1 MLKRFAFILL
11 MPLLILPFLPGQ
23 GSAESWQDE
32 TIYYVMIDR
41 YYNGN
46 TENDNQV
53 NIDDLNTYQGGDLKG
68 VISKLDYIKE
78 MGFTVIALN
87 PVIQNMDGDYTG
99 NSPLDFTAIN
109 ENYGTIDELKELVKE
124 AHHRDMK
131 VIVDFQVNH
140 VGKGHPW
147 LEEKEKENWFHE
159 ERTITETEESDDR
172 ENGWLD
178 GKPDLAQENP
188 AVASYLIDAA
198 KWWAKETDIDGYR
211 LLYME
216 YVPQSFW
223 NKFIDEM
230 KKDYPEFY
238 LLGEADAEASQNLS
252 LDGVLDKGQLGDLRK
267 AFATTD
273 REMDSLFNRWDK
285 LFETLR
291 NPHNTVISMDTEM
304 TERFTKE
311 TERAKQFPGT
321 RWKMA
326 LTYLYTMPGIPM
338 MTYGSEIAL
347 NGGEKPDN
355 HRMMN
360 FRTDEELIEY
370 ITKLSDLRQEYPALA
385 AGDLEL
391 LQTDG
396 AMAVFKRETK
406 DQTMIVAINN
416 SSKTKTIQLDSA
428 LFENNQELRGKLNT
442 DLIREQDGL
451 YGITLDRETAEVY
464 LVEDESGLNIG
475 FLAILILI
483 PISFVVFLI
492 VAKKKGRQTN

>member
-1 MLKRFAFILL
+1 MLKRFTFIFL
-11 MPLLILPFLPGQ
+11 MPLLFFPFLPGH
-23 GSAESWQDE
+23 GSTANWQDE
-32 TIYYVMIDR
+32 TIYHVMVDR
-41 YYNGN
+41 FYNGN
-46 TENDNQV
+46 TDNDRHV
-53 NIDDLNTYQGGDLKG
+53 NIDNLNTYQGGDFKG
-68 VISKLDYIKE
+68 VTSKLDYIKE
-78 MGFTVIALN
+78 MGFTAIALN
-87 PVIQNMDGDYTG
+87 PVVQNMDGDYTG

-109 ENYGTIDELKELVKE
+109 ENYGTIDELKELVRE
-124 AHHRDMK
+124 AHNRDMK
-131 VIVDFQVNH
+131 IILDFQVNH
-140 VGKGHPW
+140 VGQGHPW
-147 LEEKEKENWFHE
+147 LEEDGKEDWFHE
-159 ERTITETEESDDR
+159 ERTITEAGESRDQI
-172 ENGWLD
+172 NGWLD

-188 AVASYLIDAA
+188 VVASYLIDAA
-198 KWWAKETDIDGYR
+198 KWWAEKTDIDGYR

-216 YVPQSFW
+216 YVPESFW
-223 NKFIDEM
+223 ADFINEVKTDHP
-230 KKDYPEFY
+230 DLY
-238 LLGEADAEASQNLS
+238 LLGEADVEAVQNLR
-252 LDGVLDKGQLGDLRK
+252 LDGVLDKEQLGDLQK

-285 LFETLR
+285 LFGMLE

-311 TERAKQFPGT
+311 IERAKQFPGT

-347 NGGEKPDN
+347 NGGDKPDN

-370 ITKLSDLRQEYPALA
+370 ITKLSVLRQEYPALA

-442 DLIREQDGL
+442 DLVREQDGV
-451 YGITLDRETAEVY
+451 YGITLERETAEVY
-464 LVEDESGLNIG
+464 LVEEESGLNIG

>member
-11 MPLLILPFLPGQ
+11 VPLLIFPFLPGK

-41 YYNGN
+41 FYNGN

-53 NIDDLNTYQGGDLKG
+53 NIDDLNKYQGGDLKG

-78 MGFTVIALN
+78 MGFTAIAFN

-99 NSPLDFTAIN
+99 NSPLDFMAMN

-124 AHHRDMK
+124 AHHHDMK
-131 VIVDFQVNH
+131 VILDFQVNH
-140 VGKGHPW
+140 LGKGHPW
-147 LEEKEKENWFHE
+147 LEEKGKENWFHE
-159 ERTITETEESDDR
+159 ERTITETRESNNQ
-172 ENGWLD
+172 ENGWVD

-188 AVASYLIDAA
+188 EVASYLIDAA

-211 LLYME
+211 LLYMK
-216 YVPQSFW
+216 YVPKSFW
-223 NKFIDEM
+223 NEFIAEM
-230 KKDYPEFY
+230 KKVYPEFY
-238 LLGEADAEASQNLS
+238 LLGELDAEAIQSLP
-252 LDGVLDKGQLGDLRK
+252 LDGVLDKGQLENLRK

-273 REMDSLFNRWDK
+273 REMDSIFNRWDK
-285 LFETLR
+285 LFETVE
-291 NPHNTVISMDTEM
+291 NPHNTVISMDTET

-428 LFENNQELRGKLNT
+428 LFENNQELRGKLNS
-442 DLIREQDGL
+442 DLVREQDGL

-492 VAKKKGRQTN
+492 MAKKKGRQTN